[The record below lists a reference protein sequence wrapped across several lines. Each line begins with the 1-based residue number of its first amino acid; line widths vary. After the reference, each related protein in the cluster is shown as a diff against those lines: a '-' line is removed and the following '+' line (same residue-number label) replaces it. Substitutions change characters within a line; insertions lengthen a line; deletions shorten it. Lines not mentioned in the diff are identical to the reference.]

1 MFYLPFGKSDLA
13 HDSDNSR
20 ATVGREAL
28 KRVVVVG
35 TSGSGKTTF
44 ARADALLN
52 SIAQVPESG
61 A

>member
-1 MFYLPFGKSDLA
+1 MFSMPFKKPDLA
-13 HDSDNSR
+13 SDSDDPCAR
-20 ATVGREAL
+20 AGLEAL

-44 ARADALLN
+44 ARAVALLN
-52 SIAQVPESG
+52 SIAQVPESE